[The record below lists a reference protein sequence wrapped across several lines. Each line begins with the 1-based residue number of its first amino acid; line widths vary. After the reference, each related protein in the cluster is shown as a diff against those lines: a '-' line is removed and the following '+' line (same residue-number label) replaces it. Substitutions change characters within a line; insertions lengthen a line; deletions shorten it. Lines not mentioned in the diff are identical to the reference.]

1 MGPPLTVQ
9 LVNDAASWIPDTLT
23 RVVAGVG
30 EEVSVSAALAALA
43 AWALIPAALG
53 LLAVQ
58 RRDVV

>member
-1 MGPPLTVQ
+1 MVSE
-9 LVNDAASWIPDTLT
+9 AASWLPDALN

-30 EEVSVSAALAALA
+30 VGDQVGVPVALATLA
-43 AWALIPAALG
+43 AWADAPALLG